1 LKEEAR
7 WRTDIESLVFPIGDH
22 GAICAI
28 HRGAFRTL
36 LGADPTPQACL
47 AYFEEFEAAFRAA
60 ASFKIT
66 RKCIPVGTNLHLTSR
81 DVSRKLIN
89 LPQIERGEQQ

>member
-1 LKEEAR
+1 LKDEVG
-7 WRTDIESLVFPIGDH
+7 WRVDIESLVFPIRDY

-36 LGADPTPQACL
+36 LGVDPTPQACL
-47 AYFEEFEAAFRAA
+47 AYFEEFEAAFRTA

-66 RKCIPVGTNLHLTSR
+66 RKCIAVGTNLHLTSR

-89 LPQIERGEQQ
+89 LQQIERGEQQ